1 MGSMNLPGMT
11 GGPGGPGGM
20 PDLGAL
26 FGQLQQMMQPYEG
39 SLNWDVA
46 TDLAR
51 KAVAASPDPSPSAKQ
66 SDAVSDAVRLAD
78 HWLDDTTPF
87 PSGVTSTAAWSRA
100 EWVVGTLDV
109 WKVLV
114 EPVAEQSVKGIGG
127 VLPPEAQAAA
137 APILGLLGKAVGAML
152 ANQVGTGLGALAGE
166 VLTASDIGL
175 PLGAPGKAALVTSN
189 VDRVRRGSRR
199 HRGRRPPLPRAA

>member
-1 MGSMNLPGMT
+1 
-11 GGPGGPGGM
+11 M

-26 FGQLQQMMQPYEG
+26 FGQLQPMMQPYDG

-51 KAVAASPDPSPSAKQ
+51 KAVASSPDPTPSAKQ
-66 SDAVSDAVRLAD
+66 SDAVADAVRLAD
-78 HWLDDTTPF
+78 HWLDETTPF

-127 VLPPEAQAAA
+127 ALPPEAQAAA

-152 ANQVGTGLGALAGE
+152 ATPGRLRPRRAG
-166 VLTASDIGL
+166 
-175 PLGAPGKAALVTSN
+175 
-189 VDRVRRGSRR
+189 RRGA
-199 HRGRRPPLPRAA
+199 RPPPTSGCRSARPARRRWSRAT